1 MQFWCLVQSIAVN
14 QNLSPRGR
22 VKTPTLIAGVA
33 ILTPIGFKSGSG
45 QLLITFYTFR
55 AIYYYAHYKIV

>member
-33 ILTPIGFKSGSG
+33 ILTPIGFKERKWPVINYILYISCD
-45 QLLITFYTFR
+45 LLLC
-55 AIYYYAHYKIV
+55 AL